1 MVIVYLPWQA
11 TDSTTMS
18 YFPFSEYLDKIHN
31 NKENPMDKKDIII
44 QLESAIYDKDWDAIL
59 LLLEELQ
66 SDTSF
71 DDYYE
76 TDDLIEY

>member
-1 MVIVYLPWQA
+1 
-11 TDSTTMS
+11 
-18 YFPFSEYLDKIHN
+18 
-31 NKENPMDKKDIII
+31 MDKKDIII

-66 SDTSF
+66 SDTSI